1 MNTKLILSS
10 IIHKRYG
17 EIEHYFKY
25 KVPSIF
31 IDLDELEIIQ
41 SKSKIFSINSFN
53 IFSFNEKD
61 HGYRDK
67 RTIKEFIIQ
76 SLKKYDVNYN
86 NLKIKI
92 LCFPRILG
100 YVFNPLSII
109 YCYNKKILISIFYE
123 VKNTSNEQHTYFF
136 ASKEVKN
143 QKEYKHQCNKSFYV
157 SPFIEM
163 KGIYKFTNSISDEK
177 LSIIIDLFNEKNEK
191 IFTASQFG
199 SKVPFSSMTLIKQL
213 IFNPLVTFKVI
224 FAILYEA
231 LIIFIKGGKY
241 YSREKK
247 IIDSITY
254 EGKL

>member
-1 MNTKLILSS
+1 MCVYLYIRDLH
-10 IIHKRYG
+10 HK
-17 EIEHYFKY
+17 
-25 KVPSIF
+25 
-31 IDLDELEIIQ
+31 
-41 SKSKIFSINSFN
+41 
-53 IFSFNEKD
+53 
-61 HGYRDK
+61 
-67 RTIKEFIIQ
+67 
-76 SLKKYDVNYN
+76 

-100 YVFNPLSII
+100 YVFNPLSVI
-109 YCYNKKILISIFYE
+109 YCYNDANLISIFYE

-143 QKEYKHQCNKSFYV
+143 KKEYKHQCNKSFYV

-163 KGIYKFTNSISDEK
+163 KGVYKFTNSISDEK

-199 SKVPFSSMTLIKQL
+199 NKVPLSSITLIKQL

-247 IIDSITY
+247 FIDSITS